1 MKLDIDAENP
11 LLARDRCN
19 MASLTEQCQFVS
31 TFMYRELIGN
41 PGCIFCKSD
50 RSLGETEEK
59 TNESF
64 CYYFLE

>member
-41 PGCIFCKSD
+41 PALGGPLPT
-50 RSLGETEEK
+50 SLGETEEK